1 MEIINIDHC
10 ISSHSK
16 KQKQPKLNQMSS
28 YKSQP
33 LATKQPLRKRTSSA
47 TQTLLSLYLGP
58 NVHIDFV
65 LQVQTPEMKKQEEE
79 RREKVK
85 QAKKEEK
92 ERQEKEEREERERKE
107 KREKEIASLK
117 KFSTGY
123 KMAPRNYG

>member
-1 MEIINIDHC
+1 LY
-10 ISSHSK
+10 K
-16 KQKQPKLNQMSS
+16 FPLQKAKATQPKPNKMSS

-47 TQTLLSLYLGP
+47 TQTLLSLHLGP
-58 NVHIDFV
+58 DLHIDFV
-65 LQVQTPEMKKQEEE
+65 LQVQTPEMKREEEE

-85 QAKKEEK
+85 QARKEEK
-92 ERQEKEEREERERKE
+92 ERQEKEEKEEREKKE
-107 KREKEIASLK
+107 KREKETASLK